1 MSSDMQVSNEKS
13 NTNINEKK
21 NIKKPELTKLSINN
35 NINNN
40 INNTN
45 DVLNFEVDLN
55 SETIY
60 KSIPIQSNTYMGP
73 PPLTKR
79 LNIELENT
87 PRTNIFD

>member
-1 MSSDMQVSNEKS
+1 MSSDMQVSNEKY
-13 NTNINEKK
+13 NKNINEKK
-21 NIKKPELTKLSINN
+21 NIKKPEVTKLSINN
-35 NINNN
+35 NINN
-40 INNTN
+40 IN
-45 DVLNFEVDLN
+45 DELNFEVDLN

-60 KSIPIQSNTYMGP
+60 KSIPIQSNAYMGP

>member
-21 NIKKPELTKLSINN
+21 KIKKPELTKLSINN
-35 NINNN
+35 NINN
-40 INNTN
+40 IN
-45 DVLNFEVDLN
+45 DELNFEIDLN
-55 SETIY
+55 SETVY
-60 KSIPIQSNTYMGP
+60 KSIPTQSNTYKGP